1 MMLGKFLT
9 LHNNQTVVNQESVA
23 ENEIMEILNNY
34 VCDAEETVC

>member
-9 LHNNQTVVNQESVA
+9 LYNNQTVVNQESVA